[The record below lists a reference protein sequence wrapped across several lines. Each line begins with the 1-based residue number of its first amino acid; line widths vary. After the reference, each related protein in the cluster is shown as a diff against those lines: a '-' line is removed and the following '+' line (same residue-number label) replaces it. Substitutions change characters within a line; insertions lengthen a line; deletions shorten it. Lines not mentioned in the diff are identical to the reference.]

1 VADAKVGNTSLTVF
15 CEMRQGGDMK
25 VKAKAVLVFMDDKT
39 RAPTRVPEFLRKQ
52 LGASS

>member
-1 VADAKVGNTSLTVF
+1 
-15 CEMRQGGDMK
+15 MHQGGK
-25 VKAKAVLVFMDDKT
+25 LTVKAKAILVFMDDKT